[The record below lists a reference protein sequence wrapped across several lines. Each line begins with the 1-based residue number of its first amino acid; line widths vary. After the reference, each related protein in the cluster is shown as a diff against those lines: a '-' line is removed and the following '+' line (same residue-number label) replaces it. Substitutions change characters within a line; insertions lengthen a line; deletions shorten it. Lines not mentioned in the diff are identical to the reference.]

1 MKNIKKASAVI
12 ALMCVVS
19 AVFSGCNFL
28 QIIDTG
34 ADFLE
39 GNSPVLVESDDSED
53 GENKAYSSVENYIK
67 SPINQVAL
75 STIIGISD
83 EEKDIE
89 IKAEGENLVFEYRY
103 KEIFDE
109 NSKKSIAAAHSEKY
123 KFASSDFTNL
133 ADTLKREV
141 EVENPSVIVRY
152 YNGDGTIIYELTYR
166 PTY

>member
-1 MKNIKKASAVI
+1 MKSVKKFSAAL
-12 ALMCVVS
+12 ALMCMLS
-19 AVFSGCNFL
+19 AVFCGCNFI
-28 QIIDTG
+28 QVIDTG

-39 GNSPVLVESDDSED
+39 GNTPVFVDSADSED
-53 GENKAYSSVENYIK
+53 GENKTYSSVDSYVK

-75 STIIGISD
+75 SAILGPSD

-109 NSKKSIAAAHSEKY
+109 KSKKSVAAAHSEKY
-123 KFASSDFTNL
+123 KFNSTDFTNL
-133 ADTLKREV
+133 ANTLKREV

-152 YNGDGTIIYELTYR
+152 YNGDDTIIYELTYK
-166 PTY
+166 PTV